1 MVFLKKHP
9 DDFEISGLHLF
20 PGMLT
25 CTVAVQNVS
34 ERKYAAVY
42 TFEKENKGGI
52 L

>member
-1 MVFLKKHP
+1 
-9 DDFEISGLHLF
+9 
-20 PGMLT
+20 MLT

-34 ERKYAAVY
+34 ERKYAAVS